1 MKDKTILRKI
11 SQGMYVLTT
20 DGGGCVVD
28 AVSQISGGDNPLISV
43 AIMKNN
49 YTCELM
55 KENNKFAIS
64 ILGMNVNSE
73 IIKTFGFNSMRDL
86 DKFEK
91 IDLLQIDGLNIIK
104 NSLGYLICEKVEMI
118 ENETHVLFIGK
129 LIQAEKF
136 SDDKEMTYQYYQEN
150 KNDLLQI
157 KTVEGKT
164 FWICTVCGYIYEGDN
179 IPDDFECP
187 ICGMDK
193 TYFEI
198 KKEGGK

>member
-1 MKDKTILRKI
+1 MKDKTIIRKI

-20 DGGGCVVD
+20 VGGGCVVD
-28 AVSQISGGDNPLISV
+28 AVSQISAGDNPLISV

-55 KENNKFAIS
+55 KENDRFVIS
-64 ILGMNVNSE
+64 ILGMNVNPE
-73 IIKTFGFNSMRDL
+73 IIKTFGFNSMRDI
-86 DKFEK
+86 DKFENV
-91 IDLLQIDGLNIIK
+91 DLIQVDGLNVIE

-118 ENETHVLFIGK
+118 ENETHVLFIGR
-129 LIQAEKF
+129 LVDADKF

-157 KTVEGKT
+157 KSVDGKIL
-164 FWICTVCGYIYEGDN
+164 WICTVCGHIYEGN
-179 IPDDFECP
+179 EIPDDYECP

-193 TYFEI
+193 TYFE
-198 KKEGGK
+198 KNKGGI